1 MDLQAIIRTHV
12 RRQKIFRWVFCLAL
26 LFLVLRADVIL
37 ELRFFLVLLV
47 LVLFAPERMDIL
59 QTGELDD
66 VHFVKV
72 TCRDC
77 KQADWLVLRGMPLS
91 YTEMYCGLLDG
102 SSPLY
107 VKPPKDDQGENKS
120 IIGRC
125 AACNGSFEAKIV
137 PGDQVPDEIKAKYP
151 TLKPTY

>member
-1 MDLQAIIRTHV
+1 MDPKAIIREHLRT
-12 RRQKIFRWVFCLAL
+12 QKIFRWLFCLLL

-47 LVLFAPERMDIL
+47 CVLFAPERMDIL

-72 TCRDC
+72 LCRDC
-77 KQADWLVLRGMPLS
+77 KHADWIVLRGMPVS

-102 SSPLY
+102 SSPLF
-107 VKPPKDDQGENKS
+107 VKPPKDDHGENKS
-120 IIGRC
+120 MIGRC
-125 AACNGSFEAKIV
+125 AACNGSFDAKLV
-137 PGDQVPDEIKAKYP
+137 PGEQVPDEIKAKYP
-151 TLKPTY
+151 AITPTY